1 MQRLPTGMLQEV
13 LWQREGKA
21 QQGSEGSGASPER
34 GPRQGASSTASEA
47 SGSLGTP
54 YFTPSSTPQPPFFS
68 EAIEG
73 PPARGRGVRP
83 TVPPSRAQETQ
94 NDILRSTAG
103 SREGGEAWRAPASTQ
118 ISPQLVGASVGSHSV
133 LTKSSD
139 KTVRQGVLPAVST
152 ASLQDATPLPATNQD
167 AESRRSDSAVDT
179 GDVGEIHFEKF
190 KFKDSPPKTPS
201 SDESGLN
208 DSVHSSSTSIAHLY
222 RHARSD
228 MALFKKHSKPLAHRK
243 TKKLIYSESV
253 QPLRSPTY
261 GKPKVIEDSRDHLEA
276 EDQINSL
283 QAFLESTTKRPIGPL
298 KLPQSKQLRQAK
310 SSDSSDQ
317 VSPSRGQ
324 SRSRSPKTAPKPAA
338 APKRPGI
345 LRSSSSL
352 DVTKSASATTH
363 VQTSSRSLLG
373 SRRRAQH
380 DSSEET
386 TPASAP
392 MAHSPFHLTL
402 PKRESPRSKEPRH
415 PPPEDH
421 YFSSLR
427 LSMSSRAGFTPTLA
441 PRSPDQPAP
450 LSQRPTP
457 AIIAVEKEQ
466 QAVDTAFGPVE
477 PVQRRS
483 SIFAMFGK
491 GAMPKA
497 TDAPKQA
504 DVPSASQAAEEAASL
519 LGPMSPPISPL
530 TDTRDPMEAGMQVRG
545 RRRTSRMHDQQ
556 ATSLFVPLTPLRE
569 DLDRTRRVSIEAP
582 GREGKFRPDETPQPS
597 PSDQFAKQPP
607 AAKRSLVA
615 GLPIESSQATSKG
628 LFGKLITHAQHH
640 DVAEPAHAIPSPAS
654 LRARPSS
661 VIEEFV
667 AELRGVPSM
676 RKLTFID
683 NGCSRLLKKRRSG
696 FSGMSQPSRPS
707 LRASLSFK
715 RSATA
720 MAQPTKP
727 LDLQS

>member
-21 QQGSEGSGASPER
+21 QQGSEGAGASPER
-34 GPRQGASSTASEA
+34 GPRQGTSSTASEA

-73 PPARGRGVRP
+73 PPGRGRGVRP
-83 TVPPSRAQETQ
+83 AVPLSRAQETQ
-94 NDILRSTAG
+94 KDILRPTAG
-103 SREGGEAWRAPASTQ
+103 SREGGEAWRASTSAQ
-118 ISPQLVGASVGSHSV
+118 ISPQLVGASVGSDRV

-139 KTVRQGVLPAVST
+139 KTVRQGDLPTVST

-167 AESRRSDSAVDT
+167 AESRRPDSAFNT
-179 GDVGEIHFEKF
+179 GDVGEIRFEKF
-190 KFKDSPPKTPS
+190 KFKDSPRNTPS

-208 DSVHSSSTSIAHLY
+208 DSVHSSSTSIAHQY

-228 MALFKKHSKPLAHRK
+228 MALFRKHSKPLAHRK
-243 TKKLIYSESV
+243 KKKLIYSESI

-261 GKPKVIEDSRDHLEA
+261 GKPKVIEDSRDQLEA

-283 QAFLESTTKRPIGPL
+283 QAFLDSTTKRPIGPL

-317 VSPSRGQ
+317 GSPSRGQ
-324 SRSRSPKTAPKPAA
+324 SRSSSPKTASKPAA

-352 DVTKSASATTH
+352 DVTKAPNSSKH
-363 VQTSSRSLLG
+363 VQTGSHSLLG

-380 DSSEET
+380 DSSEDT

-392 MAHSPFHLTL
+392 TPKSPFHLGL
-402 PKRESPRSKEPRH
+402 PKRESPRSTEPRH
-415 PPPEDH
+415 HQPEDH

-450 LSQRPTP
+450 LSTRPTP
-457 AIIAVEKEQ
+457 TIVATKGLQ
-466 QAVDTAFGPVE
+466 QAVDNTSGPIE
-477 PVQRRS
+477 PAQRRT

-491 GAMPKA
+491 GAVPKA
-497 TDAPKQA
+497 TAPLEPEG
-504 DVPSASQAAEEAASL
+504 PSSPSQAAERAASL

-530 TDTRDPMEAGMQVRG
+530 TDTRDPMDTRMQVRG
-545 RRRTSRMHDQQ
+545 RRRTSQLDDEQ
-556 ATSLFVPLTPLRE
+556 ATTPFVPLTPLRE
-569 DLDRTRRVSIEAP
+569 DFDRTRRVSIEAP
-582 GREGKFRPDETPQPS
+582 GREGKFRPDETPRPS
-597 PSDQFAKQPP
+597 PGEAPTEVSHLVS
-607 AAKRSLVA
+607 RSVT
-615 GLPIESSQATSKG
+615 GLRTESPEAVSKG
-628 LFGKLITHAQHH
+628 LVKKLKTQARHQTIGESAPIL
-640 DVAEPAHAIPSPAS
+640 A
-654 LRARPSS
+654 LRTEVKARRSS

-667 AELRGVPSM
+667 AELRGVPST
-676 RKLTFID
+676 RKPTFID
-683 NGCSRLLKKRRSG
+683 DGSSRLLKKRRSG

-720 MAQPTKP
+720 MAQPMRP

>member
-1 MQRLPTGMLQEV
+1 MGFYADINAEKSYHRCIFLSCALGLAGLCSVYPLACFKKFSGKERAKLNREVKDLEHHQKEV
-13 LWQREGKA
+13 LDKELH
-21 QQGSEGSGASPER
+21 
-34 GPRQGASSTASEA
+34 PRR
-47 SGSLGTP
+47 
-54 YFTPSSTPQPPFFS
+54 PPFFS

-73 PPARGRGVRP
+73 SPARGRGVRAAI
-83 TVPPSRAQETQ
+83 PPSRAQEIQ
-94 NDILRSTAG
+94 NVLLRPSAG
-103 SREGGEAWRAPASTQ
+103 SREGGETWRAPASAQ
-118 ISPQLVGASVGSHSV
+118 ISPQLMGASAGSDSV
-133 LTKSSD
+133 LTNSSD
-139 KTVRQGVLPAVST
+139 KTVRQGVLPAMST
-152 ASLQDATPLPATNQD
+152 ASLQDATPLPATNRD
-167 AESRRSDSAVDT
+167 AESRLPDSAVDT
-179 GDVGEIHFEKF
+179 GRVGEIHFEKF

-208 DSVHSSSTSIAHLY
+208 
-222 RHARSD
+222 R
-228 MALFKKHSKPLAHRK
+228 ALFFHQHRTSVSPCPLG
-243 TKKLIYSESV
+243 YGPSV

-261 GKPKVIEDSRDHLEA
+261 GKPKVIEDSRDQLEA
-276 EDQINSL
+276 DDQINSL

-310 SSDSSDQ
+310 SSDLSDHG
-317 VSPSRGQ
+317 SPSRGQ
-324 SRSRSPKTAPKPAA
+324 SRSSSPKTASKPAA
-338 APKRPGI
+338 ALKRPGI

-352 DVTKSASATTH
+352 DVTKAPSSSKH
-363 VQTSSRSLLG
+363 VQTGSHSLLG

-380 DSSEET
+380 DSSEDT
-386 TPASAP
+386 TPASVP
-392 MAHSPFHLTL
+392 TPKTPFHSTL
-402 PKRESPRSKEPRH
+402 PKRESPRSKESKH

-450 LSQRPTP
+450 LSPRPTP
-457 AIIAVEKEQ
+457 AIAAAEVRLE
-466 QAVDTAFGPVE
+466 AVDITSAPVE
-477 PVQRRS
+477 PVQRRM

-491 GAMPKA
+491 GAMPKM

-504 DVPSASQAAEEAASL
+504 DMPSASQAAEKAASL

-530 TDTRDPMEAGMQVRG
+530 TDTGDPMDASMQVRG
-545 RRRTSRMHDQQ
+545 RRRTSRMDDQQ
-556 ATSLFVPLTPLRE
+556 TTTLFVPLTPLRE
-569 DLDRTRRVSIEAP
+569 DFDRTRRVSIEAP

-597 PSDQFAKQPP
+597 PSDGFAKSLP
-607 AAKRSLVA
+607 AESSHVA
-615 GLPIESSQATSKG
+615 DLPIESRQATSKG
-628 LFGKLITHAQHH
+628 IFGKLVTHAQHH
-640 DVAEPAHAIPSPAS
+640 DVAKPAYATASPAK
-654 LRARPSS
+654 LRARRSS
-661 VIEEFV
+661 IMEEFV

-683 NGCSRLLKKRRSG
+683 EGSSRLLKKRRSG

-720 MAQPTKP
+720 MAQRMRP